1 MFGKKLELFEIKIRS
16 VWKKKKE
23 KCFVW
28 KKVRSI
34 WKKSEKR
41 LKKKEKCLKKIE
53 EFLKKNEKGQNNF
66 QKSIQK
72 R

>member
-23 KCFVW
+23 KCFIW

-34 WKKSEKR
+34 WKKKWEAFE
-41 LKKKEKCLKKIE
+41 KKEKCLKKIE